1 MKALTAWKWV
11 GAASLVVLAGYGVV
25 RHGRRAAPPPPPPVA
40 AVVAAPAAPVSVPP
54 PAPTIA
60 PRPVVPAAAPSLA
73 VPPAT
78 APVAAPAAGDADAF
92 SRLKRLKEL
101 GQKPGNDDFRAA
113 MPAALKEM
121 ADIRR
126 MLDVLAQWVTVDG
139 AAGAA
144 WIMQLPEVPWP
155 ECRAKNDAL
164 HRFVADWTR
173 LDAAAVE
180 QWLGTLP
187 ACRSRDVAISRYVQE
202 LVKGGK
208 APAEPQRLAA
218 WCEKIADENFQSGA
232 IIALEKEWR
241 KTDPQAAAA
250 WVAALPHNTARDL
263 ALNQLARDFA
273 PTNPPT
279 ALLWA
284 CRIDD
289 EGQRVNAVGH
299 AVQAWARSTNLA
311 SVAPLLKQMPD
322 DKTRDEALR
331 VFAGELSKTDPPLAM
346 QWAETISDNAQRQV
360 AMVTVASSWVAK
372 DRGTA
377 LRWIEQSPLPPEA
390 RQKVLGG
397 NPQ

>member
-1 MKALTAWKWV
+1 
-11 GAASLVVLAGYGVV
+11 
-25 RHGRRAAPPPPPPVA
+25 
-40 AVVAAPAAPVSVPP
+40 
-54 PAPTIA
+54 
-60 PRPVVPAAAPSLA
+60 
-73 VPPAT
+73 
-78 APVAAPAAGDADAF
+78 
-92 SRLKRLKEL
+92 
-101 GQKPGNDDFRAA
+101 
-113 MPAALKEM
+113 
-121 ADIRR
+121 

-144 WIMQLPEVPWP
+144 WIMQLPEVRWP

-164 HRFVADWTR
+164 YRFVADWTR
-173 LDAAAVE
+173 LEAAAVE

-208 APAEPQRLAA
+208 AQAEPQRLAA
-218 WCEKIADENFQSGA
+218 WCEKIADENIESGA
-232 IIALEKEWR
+232 LTTFAKDWS

-250 WVAALPHNTARDL
+250 WVTALPHNMARDL
-263 ALNQLARDFA
+263 ALNQLARDLA

-284 CRIDD
+284 CKIDD

-311 SVAPLLKQMPD
+311 SVAPLLNQMPD

-346 QWAETISDNAQRQV
+346 QWATTISDDAQRQV
-360 AMVTVASSWVAK
+360 AMVTVASSWLAK
-372 DRGTA
+372 DRIAAT
-377 LRWIEQSPLPPEA
+377 RWIEQSPLPPEA
-390 RQKVLGG
+390 RRQALGAEGQALPPPSVL
-397 NPQ
+397 PHP